1 MIFSGTLALDPAS
14 HAASTS
20 SLRTRL
26 SDLESRRRSARDA
39 VELVLETWHGEAADR
54 FLVHWQE
61 WDRGALLVT
70 EQLAAGI
77 EALDRVRADVVGVD
91 RARACASAD
100 LAGRLG

>member
-1 MIFSGTLALDPAS
+1 MIFSGTLTLDPAS

-20 SLRTRL
+20 TLRTRL
-26 SDLESRRRSARDA
+26 SDLESRRQSARTA

-61 WDRGALLVT
+61 WDRGARVLG

-77 EALDRVRADVVGVD
+77 DALDRVRADVVGVD
-91 RARACASAD
+91 RVRGAASTH